1 MQDILIFLAKIP
13 GLGLFLI
20 LSGALMIGLD
30 LKKLAS
36 YVTAEAR
43 PKDFRFSFILPGLAF
58 FAFGFMV
65 IRAVAQ

>member
-1 MQDILIFLAKIP
+1 MQEILIYLANIP

-30 LKKLAS
+30 IKKLVS
-36 YVTAEAR
+36 YVTAESR

-58 FAFGFMV
+58 FALGFMV
-65 IRAVAQ
+65 VKAVA